1 MSESEFEVINGITS
15 IWKVTMQAT
24 MFLVLWAAVFG
35 AKKGKR
41 GGIAAVLFILVNI
54 GLELLPFASWVRYAV
69 LAFVVMGYGWMN

>member
-35 AKKGKR
+35 AK
-41 GGIAAVLFILVNI
+41 
-54 GLELLPFASWVRYAV
+54 
-69 LAFVVMGYGWMN
+69 